1 MDSEQ
6 TRTDHMELMDFMLT
20 RQPGVVLK
28 NFGLFKYGENL
39 IRSSSLGV
47 AEPKHRKNMV
57 SDQARTQ
64 T

>member
-1 MDSEQ
+1 
-6 TRTDHMELMDFMLT
+6 MELMHFMLT